1 MLTFECLAK
10 KRINKNLP
18 SVIPIIAKEKTNIKL
33 ITEPAFLPNTCYVR
47 LWVLKTDFMTINID
61 FDGTC
66 VTHEFP
72 NVGKSIG
79 AEKVLKRLTDNGHQL
94 ILFTMRSDRTEAK
107 PVIDP
112 TIQNVTGKFLTD
124 AVNWFKENNIP
135 LYGIQKNPTQFNW
148 TTSPKSYAELMIDDS
163 ALGCPL
169 RYDLQVSERPFV
181 DWEAVEEALENMK
194 LLTK

>member
-1 MLTFECLAK
+1 MIL
-10 KRINKNLP
+10 
-18 SVIPIIAKEKTNIKL
+18 
-33 ITEPAFLPNTCYVR
+33 
-47 LWVLKTDFMTINID
+47 NID

-66 VTHEFP
+66 VTHDFP
-72 NVGKSIG
+72 RVGKEIG
-79 AEKVLKRLTDNGHQL
+79 AVPVLKKLVENGHQL
-94 ILFTMRSDRTEAK
+94 ILFTMRSDRKDKKETN
-107 PVIDP
+107 DP
-112 TIQNVTGKFLTD
+112 TIQDVTGEFLTD
-124 AVNWFKENNIP
+124 AVNWFKKHDIP
-135 LYGIQKNPTQFNW
+135 LYGIQTNPTQHNW